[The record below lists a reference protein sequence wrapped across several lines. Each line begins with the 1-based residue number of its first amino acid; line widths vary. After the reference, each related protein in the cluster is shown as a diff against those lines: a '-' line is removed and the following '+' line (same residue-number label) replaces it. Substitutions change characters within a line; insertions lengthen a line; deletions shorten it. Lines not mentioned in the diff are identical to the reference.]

1 MTAGLPGKNAA
12 RLLALLETRSVDAL
26 AELASFYFF
35 ARRAARGRR
44 WGLRCGKPLSAFPE
58 APFFVEFF
66 ESYKRL
72 NAAPGFGDFDHEPR
86 RRGAGPAA
94 ACRLPVRRGG
104 ANALRAAADYFLYAP
119 GPRGRRLLLDARG
132 GGAAAADLAGDLA
145 AYALAKAAWLGLR
158 LEASVEADRA
168 ALTAERR
175 RRLRALGLLPA
186 AGVAA

>member
-1 MTAGLPGKNAA
+1 MKKTGE
-12 RLLALLETRSVDAL
+12 LLALLETRSVDAL
-26 AELASFYFF
+26 AELASSYFF
-35 ARRAARGRR
+35 RRRPARGNR
-44 WGLRCGKPLSAFPE
+44 WGLRGASPVPE
-58 APFFVEFF
+58 FRDAAFFVEFF

-72 NAAPGFGDFDHEPR
+72 NAAPGFGDFAHEPR
-86 RRGAGPAA
+86 RRGAGPAGS
-94 ACRLPVRRGG
+94 CRLPVSRGK